1 MSKDKLKIA
10 VLGLD
15 ESGRLLLE
23 AASKIDCFNIDA
35 VADKDTPLTEKI
47 SAQYN
52 CAGFDDYRQL
62 IIQNQFDALLVAAP
76 IYSCDEYVR
85 AAMKNKFNVL
95 KLAPPA
101 RNFEEAAELVR
112 LAKKEDVKFA
122 VANPSRFAQ
131 SFVDFAKYL
140 KENPLEQPFL
150 INAVFY
156 TGESKHPAWQNDW
169 KLSGG
174 GVLLRNCYHLVDLIV
189 SNFALPQQVYC
200 LMTNTA
206 GEKQQRVYLTED
218 TAVVTMKFNPALSA
232 NLITSRQPGIGPDKE
247 YLQVHGRDKTLTVS
261 HTNLTIC
268 DSTGQ
273 QIDENEYNHNK
284 HVCMAKLLN
293 DFALSILSPE
303 EHKLTSSGADNLGAM
318 AVIEAA
324 YLSARTGMPEEPA
337 RITQM
342 AEEEDEQLKIWPAH

>member
-1 MSKDKLKIA
+1 MNKDRLKIA

-15 ESGRLLLE
+15 ENGRLLLE
-23 AASKIDCFNIDA
+23 AASKIDYFNIDA
-35 VADKDTPLTEKI
+35 VADKDTALTEKI

-52 CAGFDDYRQL
+52 CAGFDDYRQF

-85 AAMKNKFNVL
+85 AAMKSKFNVL
-95 KLAPPA
+95 KLTPPA
-101 RNFEEAAELVR
+101 RNFEEAAQLVR

-122 VANPSRFAQ
+122 IANPSRFTQ

-140 KENPLEQPFL
+140 KENPLEQSFL

-156 TGESKHPAWQNDW
+156 TGASKHPAWQDDW

-174 GVLLRNCYHLVDLIV
+174 GVLLRNCFHLIDLIV
-189 SNFALPQQVYC
+189 SNFGLPQQVYC
-200 LMTNTA
+200 LMSNTA

-232 NLITSRQPGIGPDKE
+232 NLIASRQPGIGPDKE
-247 YLQVHGRDKTLTVS
+247 YLRVHGRDKTLTVS

-268 DSTGQ
+268 DSTGKP
-273 QIDENEYNHNK
+273 IDENEYNHDK

-293 DFALSILSPE
+293 DFALSILLPE
-303 EHKLTSSGADNLGAM
+303 EHKPTSSCADNLDAM
-318 AVIEAA
+318 AAIEAA

-342 AEEEDEQLKIWPAH
+342 AEGEDEQLKIWPAH